1 LRNSPSSINTKQ
13 SSTERQV
20 RLLAERFIIT
30 ILIGLAVCLF
40 ASASGPFFPFASKEQ
55 PATPD
60 LSAFSALAPIDA
72 HAHVFKNDPAF
83 AAMLERL
90 NLRILDIC
98 VVDKHDRGF
107 EEAAPQNQKAR
118 EIMHSTHG
126 RSAWCSTF
134 DPQEFESPDFSSR
147 SNQLL
152 NETFAEG
159 AVAVKIYKNI
169 GMELKKH
176 DGSYLMPDDPVFDPI
191 FADIAAH
198 NRTVVAHIAE
208 PTSSWRP
215 LDPANPDYS
224 YYKDNPE
231 WFMYLH
237 PERPSKE
244 TILTARDRMLAN
256 NPKLRVVGCHLGS
269 MEVDV
274 DDIARHF
281 DRYPNF
287 AVDTAGRVIYLMMQP
302 PEKVRAFLMKY
313 QDRVLY
319 GTDLEL
325 MPWSDTPAVLAQW
338 QQEYLRDWK
347 YFATDEWV
355 DYEGRKYRGLKLP
368 EPVLRKL
375 YHDSAVR
382 WIDGIDR
389 GY

>member
-1 LRNSPSSINTKQ
+1 
-13 SSTERQV
+13 V
-20 RLLAERFIIT
+20 RILAQRLFVT
-30 ILIGLAVCLF
+30 ILIGLTVFLF
-40 ASASGPFFPFASKEQ
+40 ASAAGPFFPSVSEEQ

-83 AAMLERL
+83 AAMLDHL

-107 EEAAPQNQKAR
+107 EQAAPQNQKAR

-152 NETFAEG
+152 NETFVEG

-176 DGSYLMPDDPVFDPI
+176 DGSYLMPDDPVFNPI

-198 NRTVVAHIAE
+198 GRTVLAHIAE

-244 TILTARDRMLAN
+244 TILAARDRMLAN

-274 DDIARHF
+274 DEIARRF

-287 AVDTAGRVIYLMMQP
+287 AVDTAARTIYLMMQP
-302 PEKVRAFLMKY
+302 PEKVRAFLVKY

-325 MPWSDTPAVLAQW
+325 MPWADTPSALSHW

-375 YHDSAVR
+375 YHDNAVR

-389 GY
+389 SY